1 MTATISSNPG
11 KAAVVSPDSGLSKVS
26 SSKAKEVAPGNAPE
40 IINKTPTTKI
50 SSTPAAVVSLGNS
63 KSAGLDLYQK
73 NGSLEKSDKKTTDS
87 KAPETKTPEVKVSVK
102 DKEADVKKT
111 AVKEAVVKDS
121 NEKKEQ
127 TVKKTEPEK
136 NNPAVNTKEKTS
148 SELKSEKEK
157 PTKEVKTEVKK
168 DTKVEAKTSK
178 KSADPAPDESGDFV
192 AGKGDVV
199 VDVKASE
206 SGYDNRIFYS
216 TDNFKTKNYIGTDN
230 QTGSV
235 NLGKFKEG
243 TKIQFGI
250 DNGVGQFFKS
260 GAASGNLDN
269 IAHAK
274 VTKTADGTEFGFE
287 DLVGGGD
294 NDFNDAIINVRNIAT
309 ADKKPEVNAPEVT
322 TKTVKEK
329 TNTNRSGLGDG
340 TNPGRGAG
348 TSNATNQGTNNPG
361 AINSVT
367 KLSKASAYTTK
378 AVVESQLKVAV

>member
-26 SSKAKEVAPGNAPE
+26 SSKAKEVAPGSAPE
-40 IINKTPTTKI
+40 IINKAPTTKI

-73 NGSLEKSDKKTTDS
+73 NGSLEKSDKKATDEKTTEIK
-87 KAPETKTPEVKVSVK
+87 KAEPKATET
-102 DKEADVKKT
+102 
-111 AVKEAVVKDS
+111 
-121 NEKKEQ
+121 
-127 TVKKTEPEK
+127 
-136 NNPAVNTKEKTS
+136 NNPSVNAKEKTS
-148 SELKSEKEK
+148 TELKSDKEK
-157 PTKEVKTEVKK
+157 PVKEVKNEVKK
-168 DTKVEAKTSK
+168 DLKVEAKTSK
-178 KSADPAPDESGDFV
+178 KSAEPAPDESGDFI

-260 GAASGNLDN
+260 GAASGNVDN
-269 IAHAK
+269 LAHAR
-274 VTKTADGTEFGFE
+274 VSKTADGTEFGFE

-294 NDFNDAIINVRNIAT
+294 NDFNDAIINVRNVAT
-309 ADKKPEVNAPEVT
+309 ADKKPGVSAPEVS

-329 TNTNRSGLGDG
+329 NNTNRSGLGDG
-340 TNPGRGAG
+340 TNPGQGGG
-348 TSNATNQGTNNPG
+348 TVNATNQGTNNPG
-361 AINSVT
+361 GS
-367 KLSKASAYTTK
+367 KLGKASAYTTK
-378 AVVESQLKVAV
+378 MVVESQLKVAV

>member
-11 KAAVVSPDSGLSKVS
+11 KAAVASPDSGLSKVS
-26 SSKAKEVAPGNAPE
+26 SSKAKEVTPGNAPE
-40 IINKTPTTKI
+40 IINKVPATKI

-73 NGSLEKSDKKTTDS
+73 NGGLEKSDKKLTDS
-87 KAPETKTPEVKVSVK
+87 KVTETKKSETKVTEK
-102 DKEADVKKT
+102 D
-111 AVKEAVVKDS
+111 VKDS
-121 NEKKEQ
+121 NAKKQ
-127 TVKKTEPEK
+127 TVKKAEPETI
-136 NNPAVNTKEKTS
+136 NPSVNTKEKTS

-157 PTKEVKTEVKK
+157 PVKEVKNDVKK
-168 DTKVEAKTSK
+168 DFKKDVKVETNTSK
-178 KSADPAPDESGDFV
+178 KSPAPAADEADDFV

-206 SGYDNRIFYS
+206 SGYDNRIFWS

-230 QTGSV
+230 QTASV

-260 GAASGNLDN
+260 GAASSNVDN

-274 VTKTADGTEFGFE
+274 VTKTAEGTEFGFE
-287 DLVGGGD
+287 DLAGGGD
-294 NDFNDAIINVRNIAT
+294 NDFNDAIINVRTVAT
-309 ADKKPEVNAPEVT
+309 AEKKPEISAPDVT
-322 TKTVKEK
+322 TKTVREK

-361 AINSVT
+361 AINSVSS

-378 AVVESQLKVAV
+378 MVVESQLKVAV